1 MKYLT
6 PKQHLRRLR
15 FERFTT
21 WLKYVGLSCLSAMT
35 CLAIFIIYICLTSG
49 NDTKKMNECLQEHS
63 LNYCNKVVR

>member
-21 WLKYVGLSCLSAMT
+21 WLKYVGLSCLSA
-35 CLAIFIIYICLTSG
+35 LAIGIIYICLTSG
-49 NDTKKMNECLQEHS
+49 NDTQKMNDCLKSHD
-63 LNYCNKVVR
+63 LNYCNKEEK

>member
-21 WLKYVGLSCLSAMT
+21 WLKYVGLSFMGAVTIS
-35 CLAIFIIYICLTSG
+35 IIYICLTSG
-49 NDTKKMNECLQEHS
+49 NDTQKLNECLQNHN
-63 LNYCNKVVR
+63 LNYCNEVVK

>member
-21 WLKYVGLSCLSAMT
+21 WLKYVGLSAMT
-35 CLAIFIIYICLTSG
+35 CLAIFVIYICLTSG
-49 NDTKKMNECLQEHS
+49 NDTKKMNECLQDHS
-63 LNYCNKVVR
+63 LDYCNEVVK